1 MDDGEE
7 LRECGVSLV
16 RLEDMK
22 MENSGI
28 LDDAMEVRD
37 LEHPLGFPF
46 LNSQLTKFPKLQ
58 IGAVR
63 TVCYC

>member
-37 LEHPLGFPF
+37 LEDH
-46 LNSQLTKFPKLQ
+46 
-58 IGAVR
+58 
-63 TVCYC
+63 

>member
-22 MENSGI
+22 VENRGV
-28 LDDAMEVRD
+28 LEEAMEVRD
-37 LEHPLGFPF
+37 LEDH
-46 LNSQLTKFPKLQ
+46 LNFDLLISINDILKFLQ
-58 IGAVR
+58 IE
-63 TVCYC
+63 

>member
-22 MENSGI
+22 VENRGV
-28 LDDAMEVRD
+28 LEEAMEVRD
-37 LEHPLGFPF
+37 LEDH
-46 LNSQLTKFPKLQ
+46 LNFDLDLK
-58 IGAVR
+58 
-63 TVCYC
+63 

>member
-22 MENSGI
+22 AGDRGNS
-28 LDDAMEVRD
+28 LEEAEEAMEVRD
-37 LEHPLGFPF
+37 LEDH
-46 LNSQLTKFPKLQ
+46 LNFDLQ
-58 IGAVR
+58 S
-63 TVCYC
+63 

>member
-22 MENSGI
+22 VENRGV
-28 LDDAMEVRD
+28 LEEAMEVRD
-37 LEHPLGFPF
+37 LEDH
-46 LNSQLTKFPKLQ
+46 LNLDLQ
-58 IGAVR
+58 SYSSIS
-63 TVCYC
+63 TLKDQH